1 MNTQQAIRVACV
13 GAGYFSMFHYE
24 SWSRMPG
31 AVPIASCNRDINKAK
46 KTGLAAYDDLSK
58 MLEAVEP
65 DLVDIILPPVAQ
77 AEAIRTALRS
87 GIKWL
92 ICQKPFCLSLD
103 EAEKIVSE
111 AEAVGAT
118 IVVHENFRFQP
129 WYRAIKEAMTEGRIG
144 TPLQATF
151 RLRPGDGQ
159 GPRAYLDRQPYFQ
172 DMQRF
177 LVHETA
183 VHWVDT
189 FRFLFDAPSAV
200 YADLRQVNPVIAG
213 EDAGFILFD
222 HPNGLKALFDGN
234 RCLDHNAE
242 NLRQTMGEA
251 LIEGTEGSL
260 VLNGDGSVELRGFG
274 KMERQQ
280 VLPPSDHDGFG
291 GDCVHTLQSHVVS
304 GLLRGTPL
312 ENTARDYLDVIRI
325 EENIYL
331 SAAEGRKINLETP

>member
-1 MNTQQAIRVACV
+1 MTTQGVIKVACV
-13 GAGYFSMFHYE
+13 GAGYFSKFHYE
-24 SWSRMPG
+24 SWSRMSG
-31 AVPIASCNRDINKAK
+31 AVPVASCNRDIKKAK
-46 KTGLAAYDDLSK
+46 ETGLTAYNDLSK
-58 MLEAVEP
+58 MLELEKP

-77 AEAIRTALRS
+77 ADAIRTALRL

-92 ICQKPFCLSLD
+92 ICQKPFCKSLD
-103 EAEKIVSE
+103 EAEQVVSE
-111 AEAVGAT
+111 AEMAGAT
-118 IVVHENFRFQP
+118 IIIHENFRFQP
-129 WYRAIKEAMTEGRIG
+129 WYRAIKAAMSEGRIG

-159 GPRAYLDRQPYFQ
+159 GPKAYLDRQPYFQ
-172 DMQRF
+172 EMPRF

-213 EDAGFILFD
+213 EDAGYILFD

-234 RCLDHNAE
+234 RCLDHRAE

-260 VLNGDGSVELRGFG
+260 VLSGDGSVELRNFG
-274 KMERQQ
+274 KQERQQ
-280 VLPPSDHDGFG
+280 ILPPSVHDGFG
-291 GDCVHTLQSHVVS
+291 GDCVHALQSHVVS
-304 GLLRGTPL
+304 GLLRDTPL
-312 ENTARDYLDVIRI
+312 ENTARDYLGVIRI
-325 EENIYL
+325 EEKIYH
-331 SAAEGRKINLETP
+331 SAAEGRKVKLETP